1 MKRAQK
7 NRRETRQIKGKI
19 IIQSRRAARE
29 RGTRLGRGEGLNGQR
44 YKKNSPLYHAL
55 KSSTF
60 EPFSERKFNVAP
72 LLYFP
77 FHPPH
82 AGDKTRSHHEF
93 PPGFSTRR
101 RLGEHEFGRLLLIS
115 PRIVYILYIY
125 MYTHAHI
132 PQKQVILIPDFP
144 HRNFSAI
151 YFLVHVV
158 HLFAFLFLRM

>member
-44 YKKNSPLYHAL
+44 YKKNSRLYHAL

-115 PRIVYILYIY
+115 PRIVYILYICIH
-125 MYTHAHI
+125 THTS
-132 PQKQVILIPDFP
+132 P
-144 HRNFSAI
+144 RNR
-151 YFLVHVV
+151 
-158 HLFAFLFLRM
+158 LF

>member
-72 LLYFP
+72 PASPLFSFP
-77 FHPPH
+77 PSARGGQDDARTP
-82 AGDKTRSHHEF
+82 RSHHEF

-115 PRIVYILYIY
+115 PRIVYILYICIH
-125 MYTHAHI
+125 THTS
-132 PQKQVILIPDFP
+132 P
-144 HRNFSAI
+144 RNR
-151 YFLVHVV
+151 
-158 HLFAFLFLRM
+158 LF